1 MHSDAFDVIPYED
14 IKGDWKT
21 LGSGSFGKVY
31 KGTYLGIDVAIKEV
45 IPSNEYD
52 VAKYFE
58 REWRL
63 MKESRHPNIVL
74 FLGLSRAPDP
84 DNRIFIV
91 SEFIDNGNLR
101 YYIHDKAKPFPWRLR
116 LSFATDIA
124 RALAYLHARKCIHR
138 DLKGENL
145 LVTANGRLKIT
156 DFGFAR
162 IAARSEDE
170 SKRLTFCGTDSYM
183 SPEILLGEEFDL
195 PTDIFS
201 FGIIL
206 CEIAARKLA
215 DDHHFKRAAP
225 TFSLDLDE
233 VRSLASPGCPPDLIT
248 LCIECCSPDPAARPT
263 TRQILDRLRVIEAE
277 VLARPNEG
285 EDVNVGSIKFMTGHK
300 RPAPQPRI
308 PSFGMGIGK
317 DIRTSGTT
325 SDDSD
330 DDDELMEAVKGLS
343 GVGINSDW
351 SEGNDPLLNEK
362 GNDSALS
369 EYSTTVIRAHPT
381 HSTNGT
387 QPPSLSSIL
396 TIRASPDPNATPE
409 PVLPASANPSTIM
422 AEHPENGS
430 DLLGHSSILSIDSLD
445 SYHTAAGSA
454 ISSAMATEGGSTIRS
469 LHGNYTS
476 PLVHRFS
483 ILKPGAKPTKKGVNG
498 TATPPNAPSA
508 EPLIGWNPFDLFF
521 STASMVSKCD
531 ICSKRFGPWKPIL
544 ECDDCGLKAH
554 LKCGDDAP
562 RDCGLRPSRPRVHHQ
577 PSNSLGKLR
586 FGKGDKSSDK
596 SPSPPR

>member
-14 IKGDWKT
+14 IKGDWQT
-21 LGSGSFGKVY
+21 LGAGSFGKVY

-101 YYIHDKAKPFPWRLR
+101 LYIHDKAKPFPWRLR

-201 FGIIL
+201 FGIML
-206 CEIAARKLA
+206 CEIAARRLA

-225 TFSLDLDE
+225 TFSIDPDE
-233 VRSLASPGCPPDLIT
+233 IRNSASPGCPPDLIS
-248 LCIECCSPDPAARPT
+248 LCIECCNIDPAARPT
-263 TRQILDRLRVIEAE
+263 TRQILERLRIIEAE
-277 VLARPNEG
+277 VLSRPNEG

-300 RPAPQPRI
+300 RPGPQLRI
-308 PSFGMGIGK
+308 PSFGVGIGK
-317 DIRTSGTT
+317 DIRSSGSTI
-325 SDDSD
+325 DDSD
-330 DDDELMEAVKGLS
+330 DDDELMEAVQGLS
-343 GVGINSDW
+343 TVGISDRR
-351 SEGNDPLLNEK
+351 DP
-362 GNDSALS
+362 SLS
-369 EYSTTVIRAHPT
+369 GTDTEYSTTVIRAHPT
-381 HSTNGT
+381 HANNGT

-396 TIRASPDPNATPE
+396 TIRASPGPNATHNS
-409 PVLPASANPSTIM
+409 VLPSLDHSQHATIM
-422 AEHPENGS
+422 AEHPDNGS

-445 SYHTAAGSA
+445 SYHTAAGSSI
-454 ISSAMATEGGSTIRS
+454 ISSTMATEGGSTIKS
-469 LHGNYTS
+469 LHGTFAT
-476 PLVHRFS
+476 PLVHRFT
-483 ILKPGAKPTKKGVNG
+483 ILKPGAKPTKKSVSG
-498 TATPPNAPSA
+498 TSSPTAAPTV
-508 EPLIGWNPFDLFF
+508 EPLSGWNPFDLFF
-521 STASMVSKCD
+521 STSLATKCD

-554 LKCGDDAP
+554 VKCGDEAP
-562 RDCGLRPSRPRVHHQ
+562 RDCGIRPSRPRVHHQ
-577 PSNSLGKLR
+577 SSASLGKLK
-586 FGKGDKSSDK
+586 FGKGEKVEK
-596 SPSPPR
+596 PVSPPR